1 MNNLYKKRRA
11 YFSPCYRLLPLDVNR
26 DLDDHQ
32 NRVTI
37 HNLVGHYENGVQVSN
52 FLLPF
57 ILDGPDKITIT
68 PHPNTSM
75 QDNGMV
81 TVREGETFGPY
92 QCLVDCHPPCNVT
105 WTYMNSTGHLH
116 VISPKRSLS
125 PKQINK
131 DIKLFQCV
139 ATWGTE
145 TKKEKNI
152 TLNVQCE
159 LF

>member
-1 MNNLYKKRRA
+1 
-11 YFSPCYRLLPLDVNR
+11 
-26 DLDDHQ
+26 
-32 NRVTI
+32 
-37 HNLVGHYENGVQVSN
+37 
-52 FLLPF
+52 
-57 ILDGPDKITIT
+57 
-68 PHPNTSM
+68 M

-105 WTYMNSTGHLH
+105 WTYMNSTGHLGN
-116 VISPKRSLS
+116 ISTNGNLSL
-125 PKQINK
+125 PQINK